1 MMRLGKVFI
10 NIRLQTEIEDEHDQ
24 QQTTVDAKG
33 ELFQTDRQTV
43 IRFTEKSDEQP
54 DVATM
59 VTIKSDQ
66 VSIKRAG
73 AVEMKQQFRLGQIT
87 ETIYRHQFGSI
98 RMETDTQSFRYE
110 PLTNANTTAR
120 LRLDYRT
127 KLDGEEERAHKLLL
141 TIEEDKS

>member
-1 MMRLGKVFI
+1 MQRGKLFVKVS
-10 NIRLQTEIEDEHDQ
+10 LQTEIDDAHDK
-24 QQTTVDAKG
+24 QQTTVEAKG
-33 ELFQTDRQTV
+33 ELFETDRQTV

-59 VTIKSDQ
+59 ITIKSDQ
-66 VSIKRAG
+66 VSIKRSG
-73 AVEMKQQFRLGQIT
+73 AVEMNQQFRPAQIT

-98 RMETDTQSFRYE
+98 RMETETLDFRYK
-110 PLTNANTTAR
+110 PLTSTNTTAE
-120 LRLDYRT
+120 LALDYST